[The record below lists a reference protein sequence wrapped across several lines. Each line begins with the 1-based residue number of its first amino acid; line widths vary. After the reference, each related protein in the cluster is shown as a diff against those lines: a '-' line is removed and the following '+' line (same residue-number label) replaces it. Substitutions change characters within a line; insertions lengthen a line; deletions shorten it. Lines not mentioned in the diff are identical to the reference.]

1 MLAGSTFSFICG
13 YFTPQMGAS
22 HLHCASPGPLCL
34 TVFVSLLWVTFF
46 GHRVRFLC
54 LFGAFFLPFQ
64 GCVNKPTSFCRV
76 ALCDRVIGG
85 FIWFLS
91 SPGPPRQSPGPPEL
105 LAAALRPLPPP
116 LHLPPLS
123 PLSAQGL
130 LASLQW
136 VDTGPG
142 SFWEVPD
149 LPSHYHLGGP
159 QGKFP
164 LHRRQYGP
172 LLVPGHQ
179 DRGRGIPR
187 PRGGLEGELE
197 TPEQIKPP

>member
-1 MLAGSTFSFICG
+1 MLAGSTFPFICG

-54 LFGAFFLPFQ
+54 LFGAFLPFQ
-64 GCVNKPTSFCRV
+64 GCVNKSTSFCRV

-91 SPGPPRQSPGPPEL
+91 SPGPPCQSPGPPEL

-116 LHLPPLS
+116 LHLLPLS

-136 VDTGPG
+136 VDTEPG
-142 SFWEVPD
+142 SSWEVPD

-172 LLVPGHQ
+172 FLAPGHQ
-179 DRGRGIPR
+179 GRGRGIPR
-187 PRGGLEGELE
+187 LRGGLEGELE